1 MRASAYLVHSRNGVY
16 HARFVVPATHMNPD
30 ESREFRIS
38 TLTKDP
44 RDATSRARLL
54 RVLVEQIWA
63 SNRIPSRLSLITY
76 LRTQMATFQKPPR
89 DIAPF
94 NAHKDENGEWAF
106 TDVKPDDIQSM
117 DKFLEVMERR
127 ASSTPLSQVAISPSP
142 VDAKINDPG
151 KLSPKAKT
159 RLIKIM
165 AEFLRSEEERE
176 KDKDIGTKS
185 VGATKARL
193 TVFHEYMGNVH
204 IGTLTPQNI
213 QDYRKALRHYPSSRD
228 TVEGMKFHDIV
239 AMSKNKRLL
248 DAEGKPLGVLATTTI
263 DGYMQVLRNFLTF
276 CKNQYAVNP
285 TVVDAISDN
294 KKKANEGESIPRRA
308 FNAEE
313 MKAIFQS
320 EYMRDGYYNCP
331 YQYWIPLLAAFT
343 GARVNELGQ
352 LTPSDIRQSKEGTW
366 YIDITDT
373 KDDEESDKTLKNV
386 ESRRIIP
393 VHKKLIE
400 LGFIDFVQSQI
411 KAKAKN
417 LCNINPAKKDK
428 HGKIPSE
435 WFNQKYLREYLEIK
449 DKTVVFHSFR
459 HRFVTTLA
467 QAIIDASGIKTE
479 NLIEERFP
487 EAVILRRMSGH
498 SVSHSLTSG
507 RGKYD
512 AHTDT
517 YMGDFSMESMGRVIN
532 RLEYSGVEFT
542 PYIPMVDGKKK
553 RRMKPKKKSLKYD
566 DISGEDLAGLI

>member
-1 MRASAYLVHSRNGVY
+1 MHASAYLVHSRNGVY
-16 HARFVVPATHMNPD
+16 HARFVVPAIHMNLD

-76 LRTQMATFQKPPR
+76 LRAQMATFQKPPR

-106 TDVKPDDIQSM
+106 TDVKSNDIPAMSDFLSM
-117 DKFLEVMERR
+117 MQ
-127 ASSTPLSQVAISPSP
+127 AQAGNTPLSQVAISNSP
-142 VDAKINDPG
+142 ADQKINDPG
-151 KLSPKAKT
+151 KLSPKART
-159 RLIKIM
+159 RLTKIT
-165 AEFLRSEEERE
+165 AEFKRSEEERE

-193 TVFHEYMGNVH
+193 TVFHEYIGNVN

-213 QDYRKALRHYPSSRD
+213 QDYRKALSHYPSSRD

-263 DGYMQVLRNFLTF
+263 DGYMQVLRNFLSF

-331 YQYWIPLLAAFT
+331 YQYWMPLLAAFT

-352 LTPSDIRQSKEGTW
+352 LIPSDIRPSKEGTW

-411 KAKAKN
+411 KVEAKN

-428 HGKIPSE
+428 HERYRGSGS
-435 WFNQKYLREYLEIK
+435 IK
-449 DKTVVFHSFR
+449 NIYVNIWKLKTRPWYFTV
-459 HRFVTTLA
+459 
-467 QAIIDASGIKTE
+467 SGID
-479 NLIEERFP
+479 LLPHWHRQ
-487 EAVILRRMSGH
+487 L
-498 SVSHSLTSG
+498 LT
-507 RGKYD
+507 
-512 AHTDT
+512 H
-517 YMGDFSMESMGRVIN
+517 RV
-532 RLEYSGVEFT
+532 L
-542 PYIPMVDGKKK
+542 
-553 RRMKPKKKSLKYD
+553 KPKT
-566 DISGEDLAGLI
+566 